1 MTTVTAGAA
10 PDRDFSA
17 PLHTDEDILRRVDLL
32 LDDNARQLHSV
43 LLLFLAADGVQL
55 PLVIPIDNVPEPDPL
70 VVGNLCWII
79 AEALTRNPGASAV
92 VVLTRPETDHV
103 NHRDRRWS
111 QLLRAG
117 ARQHRAPIRMVCLA
131 TPAAVLR
138 LPADGTAS
146 VAF

>member
-17 PLHTDEDILRRVDLL
+17 ALHTDKDVLRRVDLL

-43 LLLFLAADGVQL
+43 VLLFLGADGVQL
-55 PLVIPIDNVPEPDPL
+55 PLVIPIDNVHEPDPL
-70 VVGNLCWII
+70 LVGNLCWII

-103 NHRDRRWS
+103 SHRDRRWS
-111 QLLRAG
+111 QLLGAG

-131 TPAAVLR
+131 TPAGVLQLR
-138 LPADGTAS
+138 TDGIAS
-146 VAF
+146 VSS